1 MNINTQLFITFTK
14 IGGFT
19 IGGGMAMVPLM
30 EAEIVD
36 KQKWLTKEEFL
47 DIMAV
52 SQATPGI
59 FAIDMASHIGYK
71 VSGLKGAILSALGNI
86 LPSLVIILA
95 IAFCFSRF
103 KDNVYVEAVFK
114 GIRPAVVALI
124 TLPVFSMAKSAR
136 LTRHNLW
143 IPILSTV
150 LIWLL
155 GVSPVYIIAAAGIG
169 GYMYG
174 RHLKRREIAAQREAL
189 RRQQQQQQQQQHE
202 PGA

>member
-1 MNINTQLFITFTK
+1 
-14 IGGFT
+14 
-19 IGGGMAMVPLM
+19 MVPLM

-36 KQKWLTKEEFL
+36 KQHWLTKEEFL

-86 LPSLVIILA
+86 LPSLVIILLV
-95 IAFCFSRF
+95 AFFFRQF
-103 KDNVYVEAVFK
+103 KDNVYVDAIFR

-124 TLPVFSMAKSAR
+124 TLPVFSMARSAR
-136 LTRHNLW
+136 ITRRNVWL
-143 IPILSTV
+143 PIVSTL
-150 LIWLL
+150 LIWWL

-169 GYMYG
+169 GYLYG
-174 RHLKRREIAAQREAL
+174 RYLERKQK
-189 RRQQQQQQQQQHE
+189 Q
-202 PGA
+202 

>member
-95 IAFCFSRF
+95 IAFCFSQF
-103 KDNVYVEAVFK
+103 KDNVYVEAIFK
-114 GIRPAVVALI
+114 GIRQVGPTDAPQ
-124 TLPVFSMAKSAR
+124 PVDSHLEHGAHLAPRR
-136 LTRHNLW
+136 LAGLHHRRCRHR
-143 IPILSTV
+143 
-150 LIWLL
+150 WLL
-155 GVSPVYIIAAAGIG
+155 VWSPPEAPRDSRTARSLAPSATAAATATTRTPRGIN
-169 GYMYG
+169 
-174 RHLKRREIAAQREAL
+174 QRL
-189 RRQQQQQQQQQHE
+189 
-202 PGA
+202 

>member
-1 MNINTQLFITFTK
+1 MGINTQLFITFTK

-36 KQKWLTKEEFL
+36 KQHWLTKEEFL

-86 LPSLVIILA
+86 LPSLVIILLV
-95 IAFCFSRF
+95 AFFFRQF
-103 KDNVYVEAVFK
+103 KDNVYVDAIFR

-124 TLPVFSMAKSAR
+124 TLPVFSMARSAR
-136 LTRHNLW
+136 ITRRNVWL
-143 IPILSTV
+143 PIVSTL
-150 LIWLL
+150 LIWWL

-169 GYMYG
+169 GYLYG
-174 RHLKRREIAAQREAL
+174 RYLERKQK
-189 RRQQQQQQQQQHE
+189 Q
-202 PGA
+202 